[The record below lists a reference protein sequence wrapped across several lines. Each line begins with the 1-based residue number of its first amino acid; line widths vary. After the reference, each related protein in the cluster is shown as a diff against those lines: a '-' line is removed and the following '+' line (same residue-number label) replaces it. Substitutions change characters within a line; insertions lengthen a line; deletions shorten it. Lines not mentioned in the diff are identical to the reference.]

1 MKHIKIKLRDSQIP
15 FISSAIEKF
24 LAKCPMR
31 FSTPEIV
38 KGSLRIDPHDFLE
51 LYQYVDINFEN
62 ELEVKRLFRGNS
74 DDKRCS

>member
-1 MKHIKIKLRDSQIP
+1 MRDSQIH

-38 KGSLRIDPHDFLE
+38 KGSLQIDPHDFME
-51 LYQYVDINFEN
+51 LINYIDVTFEN
-62 ELEVKRLFRGNS
+62 ELEIARLKKLVINTYQ
-74 DDKRCS
+74 DKQSL